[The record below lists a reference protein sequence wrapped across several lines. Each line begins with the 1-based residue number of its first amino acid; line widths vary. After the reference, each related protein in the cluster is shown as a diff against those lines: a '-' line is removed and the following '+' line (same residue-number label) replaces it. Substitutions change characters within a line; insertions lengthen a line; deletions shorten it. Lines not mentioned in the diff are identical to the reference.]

1 MAVSQVSMRAKV
13 LNLGMLFFR
22 LSLFLLFH
30 SILERIARY
39 CGVFYETDLPRSRA
53 QRDEKLGVPLTLQ
66 VGPDTGPGTTG
77 ESAKRALDLVSAT
90 SEPQLWAFS
99 RRPLHSQFP
108 WFGPPWKAPSPE

>member
-13 LNLGMLFFR
+13 LNLGVFSFP

-30 SILERIARY
+30 SILERIARH

-53 QRDEKLGVPLTLQ
+53 RLDEKLGVPLTLQ
-66 VGPDTGPGTTG
+66 VGPDTGPGTTAG
-77 ESAKRALDLVSAT
+77 SAKRALDSVSAT

-99 RRPLHSQFP
+99 RRLLHSEFP
-108 WFGPPWKAPSPE
+108 WFGPPWKGPSPK

>member
-1 MAVSQVSMRAKV
+1 MAVSQVSMRARV
-13 LNLGMLFFR
+13 LNLGVFFSP

-30 SILERIARY
+30 SILEKIVHH

-53 QRDEKLGVPLTLQ
+53 WLDEKLGVSLTLQ
-66 VGPDTGPGTTG
+66 VGPDTGPGTTAG
-77 ESAKRALDLVSAT
+77 SAKRALDLASAT

-108 WFGPPWKAPSPE
+108 RFGPPRKAPSPK